1 MTQYNVTGMS
11 CAACQ
16 ARVEKAVSA
25 VPGVT
30 SVAVSL
36 LTNSMGVEGDA
47 KPKDIIRAVKDAGY
61 GASEKGRSSGVDSR
75 GDVGSG
81 SGESASYFIEEAMES
96 LRDTETPKMLKRLG
110 WSVGFL
116 LILMYFSMGAH
127 MWGWP
132 LPSFYTDNHIAMGLT
147 QMLLAIVVMMI
158 NKRFF
163 VSGFKSLWHRAPN
176 MDSLVAL
183 GSAASFLYST
193 YALFAMTRAQVDGGS
208 AAAMP
213 YMNSFYFESAAM
225 ILALITVGKTLESY
239 SKGKTTNALKGLLSL
254 APKVAIVE
262 RTVDG
267 AVQELEVPIDQVV
280 SGDIF
285 VVRPG
290 EQIPVDGFVLEGSG
304 AVDESS
310 LTGESI
316 PVDKKDGDTVSAGT
330 INQSGF
336 LRCKATR
343 VGQDTTLSQI
353 IKMVSDA
360 AATKAPIAKIADKV
374 SGVFVPA
381 VIGIAVLVLII
392 WLFLGQS
399 FAFAMTRAVS
409 VLVISCPCALGLAT
423 PVAIMVGNGKGARNG
438 ILFKTAVSLEE
449 TGKIAAIALDK
460 TGTITEG
467 RPKVTDLI
475 PLNDST
481 EGELLQMAYLLERR
495 SEHPLAKAIVEEG
508 LSWNFDA
515 GDEAGADGNVLTDF
529 TALPGNGLSGTLN
542 GVRLIGG
549 NLELMRQ
556 NTTYPIPDDVVA
568 KAEALA
574 GQGKT
579 PMFFA
584 ADGELLGIIAVAD
597 VIKEDSCKGIHE
609 LQNMGIHV
617 VMLTGDNLLTANA
630 IAASAGVDE
639 VIAGVLPDGKA
650 EVIRQLQQK
659 YGKVAM
665 VGDGINDA
673 PALTMADMG
682 KIAAIALD
690 KTGTITEGRPKVTDL
705 IPLND
710 STEGELL
717 QMAYLLERRSEHP
730 LAKAIVEEGLSWNF
744 DAGDEAGADGNVL
757 TDFTALPGNGLS
769 GTLNGVRL
777 IGGNL
782 ELMRQN
788 TTYPI
793 PDDVVAKAEALAG
806 QGKTPMFFAADG
818 ELLGI
823 IAVADVIKEDSCKGI
838 HELQNMGIHVVM
850 LTGDN
855 LLTAN
860 AIAASAGVDEVIA
873 GVLPDGKAEVI
884 RQLQQKYGKVAMVG
898 DGINDA
904 PALTMADMGIAIGA
918 GTDVAIDAADV
929 VLMNSKLT
937 DVSAAVRLSRQTLR
951 NIKQNLFWAFF
962 YNVICIPLAAG
973 CYHSLGLDLNPMIG
987 AAAMSLSSFCVVMN
1001 ALRLNLFQI
1010 RNTKYDKPR
1019 KNRWNNTP
1027 DLKGAITMNEKTIKV
1042 EGMMCGHCEASV
1054 KKALEEVK
1062 HVVSATADHE
1072 SGTVNLQLDG
1082 DVKEAK
1088 LKKAVEDAGYKY
1100 LG

>member
-682 KIAAIALD
+682 
-690 KTGTITEGRPKVTDL
+690 
-705 IPLND
+705 
-710 STEGELL
+710 
-717 QMAYLLERRSEHP
+717 
-730 LAKAIVEEGLSWNF
+730 
-744 DAGDEAGADGNVL
+744 
-757 TDFTALPGNGLS
+757 
-769 GTLNGVRL
+769 
-777 IGGNL
+777 
-782 ELMRQN
+782 
-788 TTYPI
+788 
-793 PDDVVAKAEALAG
+793 
-806 QGKTPMFFAADG
+806 
-818 ELLGI
+818 
-823 IAVADVIKEDSCKGI
+823 
-838 HELQNMGIHVVM
+838 
-850 LTGDN
+850 
-855 LLTAN
+855 
-860 AIAASAGVDEVIA
+860 
-873 GVLPDGKAEVI
+873 
-884 RQLQQKYGKVAMVG
+884 
-898 DGINDA
+898 
-904 PALTMADMGIAIGA
+904 IAIGA

>member
-1 MTQYNVTGMS
+1 MTQYKVTGMS

-47 KPKDIIRAVKDAGY
+47 NPKDVIRAVKDAGY
-61 GASEKGRSSGVDSR
+61 GASQKGAGGLGTGGSASGDS
-75 GDVGSG
+75 GAGVNG
-81 SGESASYFIEEAMES
+81 SGESVSHFIEEAQAS

-147 QMLLAIVVMMI
+147 QMLLAIIVMII
-158 NKRFF
+158 NKKFF
-163 VSGFKSLWHRAPN
+163 ISGFKSLWHWAPN

-183 GSAASFLYST
+183 GSMASFLYST

-213 YMNSFYFESAAM
+213 YMNSFYFESSAM

-254 APKVAIVE
+254 APKVANVE
-262 RTVDG
+262 RNADG
-267 AVQELEVPIDQVV
+267 AIQEIEVPIDQVV

-330 INQSGF
+330 MNQSGF

-381 VIGIAVLVLII
+381 VIGIAVLVFAI
-392 WLFLGQS
+392 WLLIGQS

-467 RPKVTDLI
+467 KPKVTDLI

-481 EGELLQMAYLLERR
+481 EGELLQMAYLLERQ

-508 LSWNFDA
+508 LSWHFDA
-515 GDEAGADGNVLTDF
+515 GDESGADGNVLTDF
-529 TALPGNGLSGTLN
+529 AALPGNGLSGTLN

-549 NLELMRQ
+549 NLKLMRQ

-574 GQGKT
+574 AQGKT

-597 VIKEDSCKGIHE
+597 VIKEDSYKGIQE
-609 LQNMGIHV
+609 LRNMGIHV
-617 VMLTGDNLLTANA
+617 VMLTGDNQLTANA

-650 EVIRQLQQK
+650 EVIRQLQQ
-659 YGKVAM
+659 
-665 VGDGINDA
+665 
-673 PALTMADMG
+673 
-682 KIAAIALD
+682 
-690 KTGTITEGRPKVTDL
+690 
-705 IPLND
+705 
-710 STEGELL
+710 S
-717 QMAYLLERRSEHP
+717 
-730 LAKAIVEEGLSWNF
+730 
-744 DAGDEAGADGNVL
+744 
-757 TDFTALPGNGLS
+757 
-769 GTLNGVRL
+769 
-777 IGGNL
+777 
-782 ELMRQN
+782 
-788 TTYPI
+788 
-793 PDDVVAKAEALAG
+793 
-806 QGKTPMFFAADG
+806 
-818 ELLGI
+818 
-823 IAVADVIKEDSCKGI
+823 
-838 HELQNMGIHVVM
+838 
-850 LTGDN
+850 
-855 LLTAN
+855 
-860 AIAASAGVDEVIA
+860 
-873 GVLPDGKAEVI
+873 
-884 RQLQQKYGKVAMVG
+884 YGKVAMVG

-1010 RNTKYDKPR
+1010 RNTKHDKPR
-1019 KNRWNNTP
+1019 SNLRK
-1027 DLKGAITMNEKTIKV
+1027 KEGVITMNEKTIKV
-1042 EGMMCGHCEASV
+1042 EGMMCCHCEASV

-1072 SGTVNLQLDG
+1072 SGTVTLQLDG
-1082 DVKEAK
+1082 DVKEAR

-1100 LG
+1100 LGLA

>member
-47 KPKDIIRAVKDAGY
+47 KPKDVIRAVKDAGY
-61 GASEKGRSSGVDSR
+61 GASQKGMGGADA
-75 GDVGSG
+75 GGTGSG
-81 SGESASYFIEEAMES
+81 QSASHFIEEAQAS
-96 LRDTETPKMLKRLG
+96 LQDTETPKMLKRLG

-147 QMLLAIVVMMI
+147 QMLLAIVVMII
-158 NKRFF
+158 NKKFF
-163 VSGFKSLWHRAPN
+163 ISGFKSLWHRAPN
-176 MDSLVAL
+176 MDTLVAL

-254 APKVAIVE
+254 APKVANVE
-262 RTVDG
+262 RNVEG
-267 AVQELEVPIDQVV
+267 AMQELEVPVDQVV

-316 PVDKKDGDTVSAGT
+316 PVDKTDGDTVSAGT
-330 INQSGF
+330 MNQSGF

-381 VIGIAVLVLII
+381 VIGIAVLVFVI
-392 WLFLGQS
+392 WLLLGQS

-467 RPKVTDLI
+467 QPKVTDLI

-508 LSWNFDA
+508 LSWHFDA
-515 GDEAGADGNVLTDF
+515 GDESGADGNVLTDF

-556 NTTYPIPDDVVA
+556 STTYPIPDDVMA

-597 VIKEDSCKGIHE
+597 VIKEDSYKGIQE
-609 LQNMGIHV
+609 LRNMGIHV
-617 VMLTGDNLLTANA
+617 VMLTGDNQLTANA

-650 EVIRQLQQK
+650 EVIRQLQQ
-659 YGKVAM
+659 
-665 VGDGINDA
+665 
-673 PALTMADMG
+673 
-682 KIAAIALD
+682 
-690 KTGTITEGRPKVTDL
+690 
-705 IPLND
+705 
-710 STEGELL
+710 S
-717 QMAYLLERRSEHP
+717 
-730 LAKAIVEEGLSWNF
+730 
-744 DAGDEAGADGNVL
+744 
-757 TDFTALPGNGLS
+757 
-769 GTLNGVRL
+769 
-777 IGGNL
+777 
-782 ELMRQN
+782 
-788 TTYPI
+788 
-793 PDDVVAKAEALAG
+793 
-806 QGKTPMFFAADG
+806 
-818 ELLGI
+818 
-823 IAVADVIKEDSCKGI
+823 
-838 HELQNMGIHVVM
+838 
-850 LTGDN
+850 
-855 LLTAN
+855 
-860 AIAASAGVDEVIA
+860 
-873 GVLPDGKAEVI
+873 
-884 RQLQQKYGKVAMVG
+884 YGKVAMVG

-1010 RNTKYDKPR
+1010 RNTKHDKPR
-1019 KNRWNNTP
+1019 
-1027 DLKGAITMNEKTIKV
+1027 KGAITMNEKTMKV
-1042 EGMMCGHCEASV
+1042 EGMMCCHCEASV

-1072 SGTVNLQLDG
+1072 SGTVTLQLDG

-1100 LG
+1100 LGLA